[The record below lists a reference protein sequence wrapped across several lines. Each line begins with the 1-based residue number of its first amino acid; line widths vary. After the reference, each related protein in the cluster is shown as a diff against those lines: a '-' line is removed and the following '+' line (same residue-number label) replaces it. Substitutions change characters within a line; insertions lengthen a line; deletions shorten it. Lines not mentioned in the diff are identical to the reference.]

1 MRAVIFGVLFRCQV
15 ANTTKTGFESDMI
28 ERFSILFSSY
38 GMSHHHRYISP
49 STRHLLSIWF
59 CVFLFKHSTVVRASV
74 CVLRRR
80 ENCKFEAF
88 FAHPIGSRSVSRCEC
103 DFVYGL
109 LDGKWSWKC
118 CVIDWKMM
126 SIIVIE
132 DSFECGFV
140 IDSDHS
146 TNLVRFC
153 ANSSHRTSH

>member
-15 ANTTKTGFESDMI
+15 ARTTKTGFESDMI

-49 STRHLLSIWF
+49 SISF
-59 CVFLFKHSTVVRASV
+59 CVFLFKHSMVVRASV
-74 CVLRRR
+74 YVFRRR
-80 ENCKFEAF
+80 ENCKFEASL
-88 FAHPIGSRSVSRCEC
+88 AHPIGSRFVSRCEC
-103 DFVYGL
+103 DSVYGL

-140 IDSDHS
+140 IDSNHS